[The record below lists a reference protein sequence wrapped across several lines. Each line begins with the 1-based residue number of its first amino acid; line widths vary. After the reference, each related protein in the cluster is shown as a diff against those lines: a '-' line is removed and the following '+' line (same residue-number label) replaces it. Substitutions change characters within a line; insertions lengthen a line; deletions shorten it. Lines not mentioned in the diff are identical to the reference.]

1 MVVRHDTLS
10 VCLRLRK
17 SLVVL
22 SVTTFV
28 PLHSE
33 LAADSQHR
41 LAQSLPL
48 AAIVP

>member
-1 MVVRHDTLS
+1 MVVRHDTLP
-10 VCLRLRK
+10 VYLRLLK

-28 PLHSE
+28 PLHLE
-33 LAADSQHR
+33 LAADSLHR